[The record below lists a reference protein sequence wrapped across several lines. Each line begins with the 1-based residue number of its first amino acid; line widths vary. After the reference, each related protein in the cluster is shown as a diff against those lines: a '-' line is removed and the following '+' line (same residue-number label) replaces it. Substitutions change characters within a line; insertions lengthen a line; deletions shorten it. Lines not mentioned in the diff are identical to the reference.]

1 MRELGKVLDR
11 LNLIVE
17 RLEQGLISPEDPS
30 SMEWL
35 CKQMMSV
42 IEGLVLQ
49 QTTEDEKIRLVELYR
64 RYEKLSKVFHTLS
77 LRSVN

>member
-1 MRELGKVLDR
+1 LGKVLDR

-17 RLEQGLISPEDPS
+17 KLEQGLISPENPS

-35 CKQMMSV
+35 CKQMMGA
-42 IEGLVLQ
+42 IEGLMQQ

-64 RYEKLSKVFHTLS
+64 RYEKLAEVFHALS
-77 LRSVN
+77 STDIC